1 MSARVERIV
10 VLGNTL
16 TALAIVRHCRHLGLP
31 CVLLHRDAGPACDSR
46 LAHIVDVSDASDTD
60 ILERLTGLAREGPSA
75 LVADSDGWLRWLAKH
90 REQVDDAFDCVLH
103 PNNDALALCLNK
115 TRFLQWCADQGLA
128 APRVY
133 PGCDVGALRAGW
145 QEVCGALLRDMPL
158 DPTGVEFPLLV
169 RPRETRHGSN
179 DNLPKAIEI
188 DNPDQLRAL
197 LDRYREAGAEPNISQ
212 SLLRPRIRQYSVGLA
227 RNARAQTAI
236 MVCEKVR
243 PSAEM
248 CSGGTYVVARPDP
261 DVRAFAKNTVE
272 RLDYF
277 GIAEIEILKDMDTGE
292 QFLIE
297 INARPWV
304 QYSLSWRSGFD
315 LLTLL
320 IDPDA
325 YDATRERPSK
335 GAWLH
340 FSDDLYA
347 VFSRSEGM
355 RSRGKLTLAGYVLSL
370 LSVRTFAV
378 WSWRDPWPMI
388 AGLLRRLRARHRR
401 GR

>member
-16 TALAIVRHCRHLGLP
+16 TALAIVRHCRRLSLP
-31 CVLLHRDAGPACDSR
+31 CVLVHRDTGPACDSR
-46 LAHIVDVSDASDTD
+46 LARIVDVSGASDTD
-60 ILERLTGLAREGPSA
+60 ILERMIGLAREAPSA

-90 REQVDDAFDCVLH
+90 REQVDDAFDSVLH

-115 TRFLQWCADQGLA
+115 TRFLQWCDDQGLA

-133 PGCDVGALRAGW
+133 PG
-145 QEVCGALLRDMPL
+145 
-158 DPTGVEFPLLV
+158 DPDPSGVEFPLLV

-179 DNLPKAIEI
+179 DKLPKAIEI
-188 DNPDQLRAL
+188 DNPEKLRAL

-355 RSRGKLTLAGYVLSL
+355 RSRGKLTLAEYVLSL

-378 WSWRDPWPMI
+378 WSWRDPWPTI
-388 AGLLRRLRARHRR
+388 AGLLRRLRARRRR